1 MIGDN
6 MLWVSIST
14 DLQMQ
19 VLGHDIYIWNS
30 LCHVNLDFIW
40 N

>member
-14 DLQMQ
+14 DLLMQ
-19 VLGHDIYIWNS
+19 VLGHDIYME
-30 LCHVNLDFIW
+30 
-40 N
+40 